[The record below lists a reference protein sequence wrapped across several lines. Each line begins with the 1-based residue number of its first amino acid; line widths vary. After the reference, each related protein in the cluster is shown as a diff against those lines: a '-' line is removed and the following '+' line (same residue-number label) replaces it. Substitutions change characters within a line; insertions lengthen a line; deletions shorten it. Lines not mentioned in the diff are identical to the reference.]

1 MSSPSDDPGSPSV
14 SVFEQSAAWRD
25 LHVLL
30 ATGLRHPD
38 EQFRAAL
45 ETGEFEAELR
55 SLVSEL
61 DVGLAISVVP
71 PVERSDGLTTAYID
85 LFEGGQQPYAPP
97 VESPYRPWYDRD
109 EGGLMN
115 GPSAA
120 EMRQRYRALDVSVPD
135 AYSPDH
141 IALLLEYGSL
151 LLEADEREAYRSF
164 VRTHFE
170 WVPALRRATDTAAA
184 NAPVYRWLAVLID
197 ELCVALRDRLDV
209 PDPTAEDVDR
219 MVARAGNS

>member
-1 MSSPSDDPGSPSV
+1 MSSPDDPGSPAA
-14 SVFEQSAAWRD
+14 SVFEQSTAWRD

-30 ATGLRHPD
+30 ATGFRHPD
-38 EQFRAAL
+38 EQFSAAL
-45 ETGEFEAELR
+45 ETGEFEAELQ
-55 SLVSEL
+55 SLASEL
-61 DVGLAISVVP
+61 DASLAISVVP

-85 LFEGGQQPYAPP
+85 LFEGGRQPYAPP
-97 VESPYRPWYDRD
+97 VESPYRVWYDRD

-135 AYSPDH
+135 AYSADH

-184 NAPVYRWLAVLID
+184 SAPVYRWLAVLID
-197 ELCVALRDRLDV
+197 ELFVALRDRLDI
-209 PDPTAEDVDR
+209 PDPTAEDIDR
-219 MVARAGNS
+219 MVTRVGSN